1 MEQGDTIPS
10 ETQSDEEGEDDDDD
24 DDDDRHPDLIKAE
37 GFT

>member
-24 DDDDRHPDLIKAE
+24 DDRHPDLIKAE